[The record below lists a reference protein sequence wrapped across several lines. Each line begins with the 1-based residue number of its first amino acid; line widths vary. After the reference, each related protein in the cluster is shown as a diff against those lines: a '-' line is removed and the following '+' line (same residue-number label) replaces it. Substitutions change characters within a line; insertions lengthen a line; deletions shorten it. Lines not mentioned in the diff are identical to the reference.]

1 MRGGRVTGTRR
12 GFDRSFGSLAE
23 VFDFVDDSLR
33 GNEVGERCRM
43 VLHLAVEELFTNMV
57 KYNSGSPRQIAVA
70 VGTRNGHA
78 WLELTDPDADP
89 FDPTAA
95 GPVDVSGPIEERKR
109 GGLGLHLVRSM
120 VDEFEYQYQG
130 REMRLSVTTRLE

>member
-1 MRGGRVTGTRR
+1 MRGGRVSGTRR
-12 GFDRSFGSLAE
+12 GFDRSVGSLAE
-23 VFDFVDDSLR
+23 VFEFLDHSLR
-33 GNEVGERCRM
+33 EDEVGERCRM

-57 KYNSGSPRQIAVA
+57 KYNSGCGREIAIE

-78 WLELTDPDADP
+78 WVELTDPDTDP

-120 VDEFEYQYQG
+120 VDDFDYQYQG
-130 REMRLSVTTRLE
+130 REMRVSVTTRLE